1 MTTAAVHS
9 VHFEP
14 KYRQTGVLVPTGKLA
29 MWLFLVT
36 EIMFFTGLIGTYVLL
51 RMGTP
56 EGGWPKPRQ
65 VHLKEYL
72 GAINTFVLIA
82 SSFTIVLAHVAIS
95 RGNNKKCLLYIG
107 LTLLGGILFMGIK
120 AYEYTAKIQHH
131 ILPGR
136 IGDNLDPEGIVLDN
150 PGMKG
155 RAPYDP
161 NAALLYRDTVRS
173 QLEAIVANPG
183 HHHLADDSEDLK
195 TAQALLD
202 DIKGSPEKPPISPL
216 VLGERLHP
224 PADEK
229 EYEVYE
235 KKYGN
240 LHLTPYIPFGNLW
253 ASTYFTMTGFHAAHV
268 IGGLVL
274 FVIILIKGFR
284 GGLQPRHAL
293 MIELT
298 GLYWHF
304 VDVVWIFLFPLLY
317 LV

>member
-14 KYRQTGVLVPTGKLA
+14 KYRQAGVLVPTGKLA

-36 EIMFFTGLIGTYVLL
+36 EIMFFTGLIGTYALL

-56 EGGWPKPRQ
+56 EGGWPAPRQ
-65 VHLKEYL
+65 VHLKEWM
-72 GAINTFVLIA
+72 GAVNTFVLIA
-82 SSFTIVLAHVAIS
+82 SSFTIVLAHSAIA
-95 RGNNKKCLLYIG
+95 RGNSKKCLLYIG
-107 LTLLGGILFMGIK
+107 ITLVGGIVFMGIK
-120 AYEYTAKIQHH
+120 GVEYAAKFQHH
-131 ILPGR
+131 IIPGR
-136 IGDNLDPEGIVLDN
+136 IGDNLVDPASDHPLAGKV
-150 PGMKG
+150 
-155 RAPYDP
+155 PYDP
-161 NAALLYRDTVRS
+161 AAAAAYRDTVRK
-173 QLEAIVANPG
+173 QLEAIDKDPAKHG
-183 HHHLADDSEDLK
+183 LAEDSEDLK
-195 TAQALLD
+195 TARELLA
-202 DIKGSPEKPPISPL
+202 DIKGSAEKAPITPL
-216 VLGERLHP
+216 ELGTRLHP
-224 PADEK
+224 AEK
-229 EYEVYE
+229 EKDYEIYE

-240 LHLTPYIPFGNLW
+240 LHLTPYIPYGNLW

-274 FVIILIKGFR
+274 FVIILLKGAR